1 MPGGSTIG
9 SRLIF
14 VANEKLIISIEK
26 FVYLKKKSVD
36 KFETIEMYDAL
47 GRKVLSSKI
56 DKVATEYTFT
66 VEGLSTGMYNII
78 LNGSLGKA
86 TKKLIVD

>member
-36 KFETIEMYDAL
+36 KFETIEIHINRYL
-47 GRKVLSSKI
+47 RLSLLLRSI
-56 DKVATEYTFT
+56 CRPQ
-66 VEGLSTGMYNII
+66 M
-78 LNGSLGKA
+78 
-86 TKKLIVD
+86 